1 MKFARELRLAAALA
15 MSVGAGCFAATTAN
29 ATTYNLNIDH
39 CTNTCGPANTIL
51 GQVLVVQ
58 NGANVDFTVTALA
71 GAVFNLNGAGLD
83 TFLFGFSGTALTAA
97 SFTGLPT
104 GFAPVIGAGQQDGF
118 GTFLYGVNAN
128 GGTFA
133 GPLTF
138 TILNESLAN
147 LVASTGNGTS
157 VLFAADLLGSNGNT
171 GLVGGNDICT
181 VNCGTGGGN
190 AGGTPI
196 PGALPLFGSVLGG
209 GFFFSKWRKKRRAA

>member
-15 MSVGAGCFAATTAN
+15 MSVGAGCFAVTTAN
-29 ATTYNLNIDH
+29 AITYDLNIDH
-39 CTNTCGPANTIL
+39 CTGGCGSGTLA
-51 GQVLVVQ
+51 QVSVVQ

-71 GAVFNLNGAGLD
+71 GTVFNLNGAGLD

-97 SFTGLPT
+97 SFANLQT
-104 GFAPVIGAGQQDGF
+104 GFAAVIPAGHQDGF
-118 GTFLYGVNAN
+118 GDFLYGVNAN

-138 TILNESLAN
+138 TILNESLGN

-157 VLFAADLLGSNGNT
+157 VLFAADLLGNGNT
-171 GLVGGNDICT
+171 GLVGGNDICL

-190 AGGTPI
+190 AGGTPL
-196 PGALPLFGSVLGG
+196 PAALPLFGSVLGG
-209 GFFFSKWRKKRRAA
+209 GFFFSKWRRKRRAA

>member
-29 ATTYNLNIDH
+29 ATTYNLDIDH
-39 CTNTCGPANTIL
+39 CTGGCGPANT
-51 GQVLVVQ
+51 VLATVNVVQ

-71 GAVFNLNGAGLD
+71 GTVFNLNGAGLD
-83 TFLFGFSGTALTAA
+83 TFLFGFSGPALTAA
-97 SFTGLPT
+97 SFTNLQT
-104 GFAPVIGAGQQDGF
+104 GFAAVIPAGHQDGF
-118 GTFLYGVNAN
+118 GDFLYGVNKD

-157 VLFAADLLGSNGNT
+157 VLFAADLAGNGNT
-171 GLVGGNDICT
+171 GLVGGSSICL